1 MAKPISHRGPS
12 KAPRRLTRA
21 QADYAIAREVGL
33 VKAAPKKPKPKPQVP
48 AKAAGAVAS
57 SPSTVSLED
66 AVAKLRAALRR

>member
-33 VKAAPKKPKPKPQVP
+33 VKAAPKKPKPKVP

-66 AVAKLRAALRR
+66 AVARLRSALRK